1 MRDMKFG
8 VHTSIAGGVD
18 QAVIRAAEL
27 GCNTFQMFST
37 NPRGWKARELSA
49 EEANKFK
56 ENLKQY
62 QIESAVIH
70 TPYLINLASPK
81 DELYQKSIDA
91 LVAGVKRA
99 DRLGIEYLV
108 LHPGSHTGSGVEAGI
123 VRITAALQQVLERTD
138 PEVRILLE
146 NVAGAGT
153 ALGSSLEELKE
164 MIKPITNID
173 RIGLCYD
180 TCHGFAAGYDL
191 RVEEEL
197 DKLVA
202 QIDDLFGLDKLGV
215 IHVNDSKT
223 EFASN
228 KDRHQHIG
236 QGKIGLEGFRRL
248 VNHPQL
254 QEKLFILETP
264 IDEFG
269 DDLQNL
275 ATLKQL
281 VR

>member
-1 MRDMKFG
+1 MKFG
-8 VHTSIAGGVD
+8 VHTSIAGGID

-27 GCNTFQMFST
+27 DCNTFQIFST
-37 NPRGWKARELSA
+37 NPRGWKARELTN
-49 EEANKFK
+49 EEVEKFK
-56 ENLKQY
+56 DNLKQY

-108 LHPGSHTGSGVEAGI
+108 LHPGSHTGSGAEAGI
-123 VRITAALQQVLERTD
+123 TRITEALEEVLERTD

-153 ALGSSLEELKE
+153 ALGSSLEELKQ
-164 MIKPITNID
+164 MIEPITNND
-173 RIGLCYD
+173 RLGLCYD

-197 DKLVA
+197 DKLVR
-202 QIDDLFGLDKLGV
+202 QIDQLFGLDKLGV
-215 IHVNDSKT
+215 IHANDSKT

-236 QGKIGLEGFRRL
+236 QGEIGLEGFENL

-254 QEKLFILETP
+254 RNKLFILETP
-264 IDEFG
+264 IDDNG
-269 DDLQNL
+269 DDQQNL
-275 ATLKQL
+275 ATLKEL
-281 VR
+281 VK

>member
-1 MRDMKFG
+1 MKFG

-27 GCNTFQMFST
+27 DCNTFQIFST
-37 NPRGWKARELSA
+37 NPRGWKARELSDK
-49 EEANKFK
+49 EVNKFK
-56 ENLKQY
+56 ENLKKY
-62 QIESAVIH
+62 QIESVVIH
-70 TPYLINLASPK
+70 TPYLINLASSK
-81 DELYQKSIDA
+81 DELYQKSINA

-99 DRLGIEYLV
+99 DKLGVEYLV

-123 VRITAALQQVLERTD
+123 IRITEALEEVLERTD
-138 PEVRILLE
+138 PKVRILLE

-153 ALGSSLEELKE
+153 ALGSSLEELKKMVE
-164 MIKPITNID
+164 SITNND
-173 RIGLCYD
+173 RLGLCYD

-191 RVEEEL
+191 RLKEEL
-197 DKLVA
+197 DKLVVE
-202 QIDDLFGLDKLGV
+202 IDDLFGLDKLGV

-236 QGKIGLEGFRRL
+236 QGKIGLEGFRNL

-254 QEKLFILETP
+254 QDKLFVLETP

-269 DDLQNL
+269 DDRKNL

>member
-1 MRDMKFG
+1 MKFG